1 MVTIT
6 TTVSADNLPDLA
18 ILVAAP
24 AAGSAETARGW
35 PLTSPKMSRPK
46 VTNLRE
52 RREYPSQPVGYC

>member
-24 AAGSAETARGW
+24 AAGSAETARV
-35 PLTSPKMSRPK
+35 LAAYVPKDVTPK
-46 VTNLRE
+46 GDKSSGT
-52 RREYPSQPVGYC
+52 